1 MLIITARFILTKFFQ
16 WRITNLKFYLS
27 HSIRGKAGLNASQ
40 DIQAQNCRDAILVAD
55 TLRKLFPKLELY
67 VPAESETFVQIAY
80 DNAYLNID
88 DILWIDCRIIDNMD
102 GLLVYVPQGNELQ
115 GGRLVEYRH
124 AMVTN
129 KLVVV
134 FNKVSEAADWLNAKY
149 RGELI

>member
-1 MLIITARFILTKFFQ
+1 MR
-16 WRITNLKFYLS
+16 FYLS
-27 HSIRGKAGLNASQ
+27 HSIRGKAGLDASQ
-40 DIQAQNCRDAILVAD
+40 DIQAQNCRDAILVAN

-67 VPAESETFVQIAY
+67 VPAENETFVQNAY
-80 DNAYLNID
+80 DIGCLTIKQ
-88 DILWIDCRIIDNMD
+88 ILWIDCSIIDNCD
-102 GLLVYVPQGNELQ
+102 GLLVYVPQGDELQ

-129 KLVVV
+129 KPVAV